1 MSDAP
6 QVDLSQIRGDWH
18 FHLNYL
24 TNAINQSL
32 VRAQKM
38 WREVKDEVNDATI
51 GKFVDQLGD
60 SWARLE
66 ATGNDKD
73 RIDVKQWHP
82 EKDPETGQWKPHD
95 YFDLKPDGRF
105 QLYNLKTDPK
115 EERNLADKHPEL
127 VRELHGLLNR
137 YRKNGRSTP

>member
-73 RIDVKQWHP
+73 RIDITSPILNEFMDICTRSKAPCDAMEEAKGLAGASSINDNPLEQFTEAMRQTRSFNDDLVMMRDQ
-82 EKDPETGQWKPHD
+82 KP
-95 YFDLKPDGRF
+95 
-105 QLYNLKTDPK
+105 
-115 EERNLADKHPEL
+115 
-127 VRELHGLLNR
+127 
-137 YRKNGRSTP
+137 